1 MKHKISIILMLVL
14 MSILPEWPVSADT
27 TTING
32 ITWTYT
38 VSNGSAS
45 LGGPSSSDRAVPTS
59 TEGAITIPS
68 TLSGYHVT
76 SIGARAFF
84 DCSSLTSVTMPDSVT
99 SIGQEAFHN
108 CNGLTNVTIG
118 VGVKS
123 IGHSAFSSCS
133 GLTRVSI
140 PNAVTVIDSFAFS
153 RCSGL
158 TSVTIGK
165 GVANIG
171 SYAFSHCSEL
181 TNILVTAGNAKY
193 SSVNGLLLSK
203 DGTTLIQGVNGN
215 VTIPD
220 GVRNI
225 GEFAFRFCSGLT
237 NVMIPDSVTSIDYY
251 AFSDCDGLTNVMV
264 GNGVTSIGSYA
275 FSSCSGLMSVVIG
288 NDVININPSAFSQC
302 TELTNILVSAGN
314 ANYSSSA
321 GLLLSKDGTKLIQG
335 NNGNVTIPGSVTS
348 IGSMAFFGRNKLMS
362 VTIPSSVT
370 NIEDHAF
377 YGCSGLMSVSIPD
390 GVTSIG
396 SFAFSN
402 CSGLTSVTIPDGI
415 TVIGQG
421 TFRYCNSL
429 TSVSIPDGV
438 TNIGSDA
445 FRGCSSLTSASI
457 PVGVTNI
464 DHSAFYESGLT
475 CVMIPNSVANI
486 VSYAFSGCNNLTSV
500 TIGNSVTKI
509 GSCAFSNCSRLVNV
523 TFYGI
528 APSGISESDILSSAE
543 SVRYREEYTN
553 SYEHFVPASKFAGY
567 ALTIDEILNIEL
579 GDVVW
584 GGDALW
590 FGDYDV
596 SHDGKGSMRSGAI
609 ENNGE
614 SWIETKVN
622 GPVRLSFW
630 WKASSEEYDGEVF
643 DYAHL
648 SLDGEPQGTLSD
660 YQLQGIAIG
669 GKTGWTNVVFDIT
682 EEGEHTVR
690 WTYKKDEV
698 DESDV
703 GEDCVWLDEVSL
715 DPLATVSFSLG
726 GGEGT
731 APAPVNAFMRTKIVL
746 PTTAGFGKAK
756 HTFVGWND
764 GAETFG
770 AGAEYVVTNT
780 SVAFTAIWRANTLS
794 APVIA
799 SADVA
804 DGGILQGGA
813 ATVSITAEAGA
824 KIRYTLDGSVP
835 TAASVSYDGPLVLD
849 GLSVQIRAI
858 AVRDNYFDS
867 PVAEFVFTRAP
878 ENSADSLN
886 VPGMNVA
893 MDATASWYEVTG
905 AAAHDGVAALRS
917 GAIGDGESPYIEMTV
932 IGAGEV
938 GFWWKSSSEISRN
951 RKYDYVSFLVDGEE
965 RSWLGGEKD
974 WTNEVFSVT
983 GDGAHTL
990 RWVYQKNENGMT
1002 QGEDCAWLD
1011 EVTWTPSDPLPE
1023 ITGAGEIRAVLA
1035 RAGDEVRLRK
1045 SLTSVA
1051 GYEAFRAWADQN
1063 SLDHQAVKDSVHAWA
1078 SFALGANQLFL
1089 NEPEIKIEGLS
1100 VATSA
1105 TLPDGGEVG
1114 GGQGAPHPTM
1124 TVFVTV
1130 KDGGETV
1137 MVNAEKVTA
1146 MLEATTDLADWT
1158 GAAKVV
1164 PVVHDI
1170 IRDEHGVIT
1179 FAVTPQGS
1187 SSSFFLRVRVK

>member
-1 MKHKISIILMLVL
+1 MKY
-14 MSILPEWPVSADT
+14 T
-27 TTING
+27 TTMVCLLLVTAMYSNTYGGWYTFEEYKDGFYWRFEEPREPPSYRYTWIGWQGNG
-32 ITWTYT
+32 GYNWAARDNQRYQAYGDLTIPSVLKTYPVT
-38 VSNGSAS
+38 GMWSGCFNGFSR
-45 LGGPSSSDRAVPTS
+45 LTS
-59 TEGAITIPS
+59 ITIPDS
-68 TLSGYHVT
+68 ITFISDAAFGGCT
-76 SIGARAFF
+76 S
-84 DCSSLTSVTMPDSVT
+84 
-99 SIGQEAFHN
+99 
-108 CNGLTNVTIG
+108 LTNVTIG
-118 VGVKS
+118 S
-123 IGHSAFSSCS
+123 
-133 GLTRVSI
+133 
-140 PNAVTVIDSFAFS
+140 
-153 RCSGL
+153 
-158 TSVTIGK
+158 
-165 GVANIG
+165 
-171 SYAFSHCSEL
+171 
-181 TNILVTAGNAKY
+181 
-193 SSVNGLLLSK
+193 
-203 DGTTLIQGVNGN
+203 
-215 VTIPD
+215 

-225 GEFAFRFCSGLT
+225 Q
-237 NVMIPDSVTSIDYY
+237 
-251 AFSDCDGLTNVMV
+251 
-264 GNGVTSIGSYA
+264 SYA
-275 FSSCSGLMSVVIG
+275 FT
-288 NDVININPSAFSQC
+288 NC
-302 TELTNILVSAGN
+302 TRLTSITMPTNITQI
-314 ANYSSSA
+314 
-321 GLLLSKDGTKLIQG
+321 GT
-335 NNGNVTIPGSVTS
+335 
-348 IGSMAFFGRNKLMS
+348 
-362 VTIPSSVT
+362 
-370 NIEDHAF
+370 
-377 YGCSGLMSVSIPD
+377 
-390 GVTSIG
+390 
-396 SFAFSN
+396 
-402 CSGLTSVTIPDGI
+402 
-415 TVIGQG
+415 
-421 TFRYCNSL
+421 
-429 TSVSIPDGV
+429 
-438 TNIGSDA
+438 
-445 FRGCSSLTSASI
+445 
-457 PVGVTNI
+457 
-464 DHSAFYESGLT
+464 
-475 CVMIPNSVANI
+475 
-486 VSYAFSGCNNLTSV
+486 
-500 TIGNSVTKI
+500 
-509 GSCAFSNCSRLVNV
+509 CAFLGCKKLANV
-523 TFYGI
+523 DFIGDV
-528 APSGISESDILSSAE
+528 PNGLNNSCILDYATN
-543 SVRYREEYTN
+543 VRYRRKYAA
-553 SYEHFVPASKFAGY
+553 SYSGFVSENQFGGF
-567 ALTIDEILNIEL
+567 LVFDDDEFLNIVGQAFSY
-579 GDVVW
+579 GDTSW
-584 GGDALW
+584 S
-590 FGDYDV
+590 GDYEV
-596 SHDGKGSMRSGAI
+596 SHDGEGSMRSGAI

-643 DYAHL
+643 DYAYL

-660 YQLQGIAIG
+660 YQLQGVAIG
-669 GKTGWTNVVFDIT
+669 GKTYWTNVVFDIT

-715 DPLATVSFSLG
+715 DPLATVSFSLD

-804 DGGILQGGA
+804 DGGVLQGGT
-813 ATVSITAEAGA
+813 ATVYITAEAGA

-835 TAASVSYDGPLVLD
+835 TAASVSYDGPLALD

-878 ENSADSLN
+878 ENSEDSLN

-905 AAAHDGVAALRS
+905 ATAHDGVAALRS
-917 GAIGDGESPYIEMTV
+917 GAIGDGESSYIEMTV

-990 RWVYQKNENGMT
+990 RWVYQKNDNGQT

-1011 EVTWTPSDPLPE
+1011 EVTWTPTDPLPE
-1023 ITGAGEIRAVLA
+1023 ITGAREIRAVLA

-1051 GYEAFRAWADQN
+1051 EYEAFRAWADQN
-1063 SLDHQAVKDSVHAWA
+1063 SLDHQTVKDSVHAWA

>member
-1 MKHKISIILMLVL
+1 MLEDE
-14 MSILPEWPVSADT
+14 EWL
-27 TTING
+27 N
-32 ITWTYT
+32 
-38 VSNGSAS
+38 
-45 LGGPSSSDRAVPTS
+45 
-59 TEGAITIPS
+59 IPDQ
-68 TLSGYHVT
+68 T
-76 SIGARAFF
+76 
-84 DCSSLTSVTMPDSVT
+84 
-99 SIGQEAFHN
+99 
-108 CNGLTNVTIG
+108 
-118 VGVKS
+118 
-123 IGHSAFSSCS
+123 
-133 GLTRVSI
+133 
-140 PNAVTVIDSFAFS
+140 
-153 RCSGL
+153 
-158 TSVTIGK
+158 
-165 GVANIG
+165 
-171 SYAFSHCSEL
+171 FSH
-181 TNILVTAGNAKY
+181 
-193 SSVNGLLLSK
+193 
-203 DGTTLIQGVNGN
+203 
-215 VTIPD
+215 
-220 GVRNI
+220 
-225 GEFAFRFCSGLT
+225 
-237 NVMIPDSVTSIDYY
+237 
-251 AFSDCDGLTNVMV
+251 
-264 GNGVTSIGSYA
+264 
-275 FSSCSGLMSVVIG
+275 
-288 NDVININPSAFSQC
+288 
-302 TELTNILVSAGN
+302 
-314 ANYSSSA
+314 
-321 GLLLSKDGTKLIQG
+321 
-335 NNGNVTIPGSVTS
+335 
-348 IGSMAFFGRNKLMS
+348 
-362 VTIPSSVT
+362 
-370 NIEDHAF
+370 
-377 YGCSGLMSVSIPD
+377 
-390 GVTSIG
+390 
-396 SFAFSN
+396 
-402 CSGLTSVTIPDGI
+402 
-415 TVIGQG
+415 
-421 TFRYCNSL
+421 
-429 TSVSIPDGV
+429 
-438 TNIGSDA
+438 
-445 FRGCSSLTSASI
+445 
-457 PVGVTNI
+457 
-464 DHSAFYESGLT
+464 YES
-475 CVMIPNSVANI
+475 A
-486 VSYAFSGCNNLTSV
+486 A
-500 TIGNSVTKI
+500 
-509 GSCAFSNCSRLVNV
+509 
-523 TFYGI
+523 
-528 APSGISESDILSSAE
+528 
-543 SVRYREEYTN
+543 
-553 SYEHFVPASKFAGY
+553 
-567 ALTIDEILNIEL
+567 
-579 GDVVW
+579 
-584 GGDALW
+584 W

-596 SHDGKGSMRSGAI
+596 SHDGEGAMRSGAVG
-609 ENNGE
+609 NNGE

-643 DYAHL
+643 DYAYL

-660 YQLQGIAIG
+660 YQLQGVAIG
-669 GKTGWTNVVFDIT
+669 GKTYWTNVVFDIT
-682 EEGEHTVR
+682 EEGGHTVR

-715 DPLATVSFSLG
+715 DPLATVSFSLD

-770 AGAEYVVTNT
+770 TGAEYVVTNT

-813 ATVSITAEAGA
+813 ATVSITAEAGT

-905 AAAHDGVAALRS
+905 SAAHDGVAALRS
-917 GAIGDGESPYIEMTV
+917 GAIGDGESSYIEMTV

-990 RWVYQKNENGMT
+990 RWVYQKNDNGQT

-1051 GYEAFRAWADQN
+1051 EYEAFRAWADQN
-1063 SLDHQAVKDSVHAWA
+1063 NLDHQTVKDSVHAWA
-1078 SFALGANQLFL
+1078 SFALGANQLSL

-1105 TLPDGGEVG
+1105 TLTGGGDVG
-1114 GGQGAPHPTM
+1114 GWQGAPHPSM

-1137 MVNAEKVTA
+1137 MVNAEKVAA
-1146 MLEATTDLADWT
+1146 MLEATTDLTDWT

-1170 IRDEHGVIT
+1170 IRDEHGVLT

>member
-1 MKHKISIILMLVL
+1 
-14 MSILPEWPVSADT
+14 
-27 TTING
+27 
-32 ITWTYT
+32 
-38 VSNGSAS
+38 
-45 LGGPSSSDRAVPTS
+45 
-59 TEGAITIPS
+59 
-68 TLSGYHVT
+68 
-76 SIGARAFF
+76 
-84 DCSSLTSVTMPDSVT
+84 MPDGVT

-108 CNGLTNVTIG
+108 CSGLTNVTIG

-123 IGHSAFSSCS
+123 IGHGAFSSCS

-171 SYAFSHCSEL
+171 SDAFSHCSEL

-643 DYAHL
+643 DYAYL
-648 SLDGEPQGTLSD
+648 SLDGEPQGTLTD
-660 YQLQGIAIG
+660 YQLQGVAIG

-770 AGAEYVVTNT
+770 TGAEYVVTNT

-1063 SLDHQAVKDSVHAWA
+1063 NLDHQAVKDSVHAWA

>member
-1 MKHKISIILMLVL
+1 MKRILILVAFSMVGLLKAEADSDVVDGYIVEYNASDSENVGGGGNSQYRNYYHCRIKGSPSQIAGALVVPKSIIKSAGTRYVL
-14 MSILPEWPVSADT
+14 DY
-27 TTING
+27 TIYYYNRYY
-32 ITWTYT
+32 ITEIGD
-38 VSNGSAS
+38 NAF
-45 LGGPSSSDRAVPTS
+45 
-59 TEGAITIPS
+59 
-68 TLSGYHVT
+68 LSRGLVT
-76 SIGARAFF
+76 SCEIPNEVTKVGKAAF
-84 DCSSLTSVTMPDSVT
+84 S
-99 SIGQEAFHN
+99 N
-108 CNGLTNVTIG
+108 CYGLTNVTFG
-118 VGVKS
+118 
-123 IGHSAFSSCS
+123 S
-133 GLTRVSI
+133 GL
-140 PNAVTVIDSFAFS
+140 
-153 RCSGL
+153 
-158 TSVTIGK
+158 
-165 GVANIG
+165 
-171 SYAFSHCSEL
+171 
-181 TNILVTAGNAKY
+181 
-193 SSVNGLLLSK
+193 
-203 DGTTLIQGVNGN
+203 
-215 VTIPD
+215 
-220 GVRNI
+220 
-225 GEFAFRFCSGLT
+225 
-237 NVMIPDSVTSIDYY
+237 
-251 AFSDCDGLTNVMV
+251 
-264 GNGVTSIGSYA
+264 TSIGSYA
-275 FSSCSGLMSVVIG
+275 FSNCTKLASITLPTNIAVIG
-288 NDVININPSAFSQC
+288 N
-302 TELTNILVSAGN
+302 
-314 ANYSSSA
+314 
-321 GLLLSKDGTKLIQG
+321 GTF
-335 NNGNVTIPGSVTS
+335 
-348 IGSMAFFGRNKLMS
+348 M
-362 VTIPSSVT
+362 
-370 NIEDHAF
+370 
-377 YGCSGLMSVSIPD
+377 
-390 GVTSIG
+390 
-396 SFAFSN
+396 N
-402 CSGLTSVTIPDGI
+402 CSKLKDVFFLG
-415 TVIGQG
+415 TV
-421 TFRYCNSL
+421 
-429 TSVSIPDGV
+429 
-438 TNIGSDA
+438 
-445 FRGCSSLTSASI
+445 
-457 PVGVTNI
+457 
-464 DHSAFYESGLT
+464 
-475 CVMIPNSVANI
+475 
-486 VSYAFSGCNNLTSV
+486 
-500 TIGNSVTKI
+500 
-509 GSCAFSNCSRLVNV
+509 
-523 TFYGI
+523 
-528 APSGISESDILSSAE
+528 PSGITNSCIFDYATN
-543 SVRYREEYTN
+543 VRYRRKYADMYVGVVSAN
-553 SYEHFVPASKFAGY
+553 KFGGY
-567 ALTIDEILNIEL
+567 LVFDDDEFLNIVGQPFEKDGVAEWL
-579 GDVVW
+579 
-584 GGDALW
+584 
-590 FGDYDV
+590 GDYDV
-596 SHDGKGSMRSGAI
+596 SHDGEGAMRSGTVA
-609 ENNGE
+609 NGQS

-622 GPVRLSFW
+622 GPARLSFW

-643 DYAHL
+643 DYAYL
-648 SLDGEPQGTLSD
+648 SLDGEPQGTLTD
-660 YQLQGIAIG
+660 YQLQGVAIG

-804 DGGILQGGA
+804 DGGVLQGGT

-824 KIRYTLDGSVP
+824 KIRYTLDGAMP

-849 GLSVQIRAI
+849 GLSMYVRAI

-867 PVAEFVFTRAP
+867 PVAEFLFTRAP
-878 ENSADSLN
+878 EDSADCLN

-905 AAAHDGVAALRS
+905 TAAHDGVAALRS
-917 GAIGDGESPYIEMTV
+917 GAIGDGESSYIEMTV

-990 RWVYQKNENGMT
+990 RWVYQKNDNGQT

-1011 EVTWTPSDPLPE
+1011 EVTWTPTDPLPE
-1023 ITGAGEIRAVLA
+1023 ITGEREIRAVLA

-1051 GYEAFRAWADQN
+1051 EYEAFRAWADQN
-1063 SLDHQAVKDSVHAWA
+1063 SLDHQTVKDSVHAWA